1 MEIKRTQILYA
12 VVWLIQ
18 DIKITASS
26 ENYVVFFIFFLVRD
40 VDKLTKLC
48 NPVDKYIVHV
58 QNVDANTC
66 STHFT

>member
-18 DIKITASS
+18 DIKITVSS
-26 ENYVVFFIFFLVRD
+26 ENFVVFFFFLVRY